1 MTVEWVYVRCCS
13 VKATAKVSS
22 QDYAWK
28 YIFFSLKMHT
38 PGAFHFSYIKNTPHF
53 FILYSVLNCIF
64 SVKMLM
70 WSILMKEAGVESCG
84 QKKGY
89 INAAYKILFRRRVQ
103 MRRKGKSLAG
113 NTDTH
118 PGIRYMQC
126 VLIRLI
132 CSWSEHWTIQREESG
147 IWFWFLLKFTSIV
160 WGPREMFS

>member
-1 MTVEWVYVRCCS
+1 MPENT
-13 VKATAKVSS
+13 
-22 QDYAWK
+22 
-28 YIFFSLKMHT
+28 FFFPLKMHT
-38 PGAFHFSYIKNTPHF
+38 PGAFHFSYIKSTPHF

-70 WSILMKEAGVESCG
+70 WSILMKETGVESCG